1 MKLLVSQNQDKSQYW
16 QVSST
21 YSSKNIYSGSLYS
34 NWFIGHRE
42 DEPIFSFINFSHSY
56 DRTGKRGGIGE
67 HKKCITCMN
76 EMLTHITHVLQN
88 IGELKRIKK

>member
-1 MKLLVSQNQDKSQYW
+1 MKLLVSQNQDNLNTDKFLQPTLQRIFIQGHY
-16 QVSST
+16 
-21 YSSKNIYSGSLYS
+21 

-56 DRTGKRGGIGE
+56 DRPGKRGGIGE